1 MTLSIITA
9 TYNSADTLTDTLESV
24 LAQTFTDYELII
36 VDGQSTDGTLEI
48 IERYAP
54 RFEGRLRVVSE
65 PDQGIYDAMNKGIR
79 MCRGEVVGLLNSDDF
94 YTSPHVLA
102 TLAKTIEDSRVDA
115 VYGDVHYVAPN
126 DVSKMV
132 RYYSSRPFRPWMMRL
147 GFMPAHPSF
156 YCRREVYQQYGLFD
170 IQYKVAADFEQL
182 LRLIFIHRITTAY
195 VPLDCVTMR
204 VGGASSSGLQSH
216 RRILSD
222 HLQAFRQHHVYT
234 NVFLLSLRYLYKMAE
249 CLTTRSKSVFRTRQ
263 RL

>member
-1 MTLSIITA
+1 M
-9 TYNSADTLTDTLESV
+9 
-24 LAQTFTDYELII
+24 
-36 VDGQSTDGTLEI
+36 
-48 IERYAP
+48 
-54 RFEGRLRVVSE
+54 VSE

-115 VYGDVHYVAPN
+115 VYGDVHYVASN

-222 HLQAFRQHHVYT
+222 HLRAFRQHHVYT
-234 NVFLLSLRYLYKMAE
+234 NVFLLSLRYLYKMTE